1 MSIEKTIVCAC
12 SFIYLAIDFD
22 STFAD
27 DDFVNNIISSE
38 DTGFYTCNVTSTA
51 GFTRIVH
58 INIAVLG
65 M

>member
-1 MSIEKTIVCAC
+1 MFGFGNY
-12 SFIYLAIDFD
+12 FIYK
-22 STFAD
+22 T
-27 DDFVNNIISSE
+27 VTSE

-58 INIAVLG
+58 INVTILG